1 VEITKIN
8 EALREELRA
17 IELSKVNPNHFEFV
31 YNRHFPAIY
40 SYIKSAVADKAI
52 ASDLSQDVFYS
63 ALFHLDKF
71 NHNEFGIRPWL
82 FGIANNA
89 LRMFFRKTK
98 KVMYL
103 PLDDIKLEEFQDV
116 NHEYDLKERRDIVA
130 KFLSQ
135 LSIEEQ
141 EFIQLRFVAECSFK
155 EIAISIGV
163 SEEACKMRF
172 YRLLEKIRKQIEIR

>member
-1 VEITKIN
+1 MEFTGSN
-8 EALREELRA
+8 ETLREELRV
-17 IELSKVNPNHFEFV
+17 IELSKVNPKHFEFI
-31 YNRHFPAIY
+31 YMSHFASIY
-40 SYIKSAVADKAI
+40 SYIKSAVADKSI
-52 ASDLSQDVFYS
+52 AADLTQDVFYS
-63 ALFHLDKF
+63 ALRNLGKF
-71 NHNEFGIRPWL
+71 KHIEFGIRPWL

-103 PLDDIKLEEFQDV
+103 PLDDIKLDEFHDGNQ
-116 NHEYDLKERRDIVA
+116 EYELKERRDIVA

-155 EIAISIGV
+155 EIAISMEL

-172 YRLLEKIRKQIEIR
+172 YRLLEKIRKQIIIR